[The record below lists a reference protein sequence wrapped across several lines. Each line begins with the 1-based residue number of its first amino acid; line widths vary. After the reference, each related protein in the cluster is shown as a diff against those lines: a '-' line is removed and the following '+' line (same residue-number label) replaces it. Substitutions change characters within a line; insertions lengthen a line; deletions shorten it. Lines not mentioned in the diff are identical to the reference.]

1 MVHHSSINLPFFLDS
16 LNCTVFRHLNIRFC
30 FVGSNTSSMLHNAIS
45 NIILKITKN
54 YLFVKLFYVSS
65 VRLSHV
71 YSFFIILLW
80 INLFALVEPVDNQL
94 YISSDDL
101 TLARVHNLHNQ
112 SVLDTS
118 LPSTS
123 RDNQT
128 YQMQV
133 LNDGGGKVYLYKTA
147 KLFLL
152 RFEYSTLKGNVIT

>member
-1 MVHHSSINLPFFLDS
+1 
-16 LNCTVFRHLNIRFC
+16 
-30 FVGSNTSSMLHNAIS
+30 MLYI
-45 NIILKITKN
+45 
-54 YLFVKLFYVSS
+54 
-65 VRLSHV
+65 
-71 YSFFIILLW
+71 
-80 INLFALVEPVDNQL
+80 LVEPVDNQL
-94 YISSDDL
+94 YISSDDPD
-101 TLARVHNLHNQ
+101 LARIHNLLNQ

-118 LPSTS
+118 LQSTS